1 MDRDIVETV
10 WNALHDRFGDDLR
23 VVTRYDGLEYESI
36 MRDDV
41 RDLYP
46 DEQERDYIS
55 NTIISQLH
63 LEDAD
68 EAAESGPAEGF
79 VRIFGHA
86 WVLTCPDSLDR
97 KSGFIVSLQRDGDLS
112 MDAVEECLTYFES
125 DFPEQDG

>member
-1 MDRDIVETV
+1 MDSDIVETV

-112 MDAVEECLTYFES
+112 MDAVEGCLTYFES